1 MKRFLSLFSGKKEEK
16 KNVAKNNQKNPQR
29 NQQKAVQKNSQKKT
43 GSKKVN
49 LKAKAKTGVRRTK
62 STESTFSIS
71 NIQTQE
77 SSFGSRL
84 SAQFGPPQGQTV
96 FDCCAYVIH
105 CPKHSMIA
113 CSKEEKVKA
122 VWLPF
127 VPLPPIRTWIDG
139 STDGANIILSKGDAS
154 VYSRLKSKPP
164 FSEAQCMQVLRI
176 QLPQTQKFIT
186 RLIYYIKLDPN
197 NNEFKCCEDTKRLF
211 WLPLD
216 RVIAA
221 NVEDLW
227 GPELSEFAR
236 LISGP
241 IVQNMIEYSL
251 DQAFF
256 YVPRDPPR
264 NLEEEMLKS
273 ANITEKDVE
282 RLYGDFVEHSFPSH
296 FLTKDSF
303 KDYMSKYGFEKNDS
317 RLQLLFNALNYLGTG
332 FLSFHELL
340 IGLASMEPNT
350 KHAEARNKL
359 VFRFFDADRDGLLNE
374 SEFKKL
380 VKEIYPKDDENTVQK
395 KVKEGMKAIGVKKGG
410 VDYQDFSTAVGQLKF
425 RGTSQ
430 LCRSSKP
437 IFSQISRSM
446 ATRTLKRTTAK
457 TSLNSI
463 IADRKYTGICKSCKE
478 KKYDYAIHT
487 VKMDLNGYCSDPKIL
502 TERKSCYCLRFCCIF
517 SIIIFLIGFLI
528 S

>member
-1 MKRFLSLFSGKKEEK
+1 MF
-16 KNVAKNNQKNPQR
+16 
-29 NQQKAVQKNSQKKT
+29 
-43 GSKKVN
+43 
-49 LKAKAKTGVRRTK
+49 
-62 STESTFSIS
+62 
-71 NIQTQE
+71 
-77 SSFGSRL
+77 
-84 SAQFGPPQGQTV
+84 
-96 FDCCAYVIH
+96 
-105 CPKHSMIA
+105 
-113 CSKEEKVKA
+113 
-122 VWLPF
+122 
-127 VPLPPIRTWIDG
+127 
-139 STDGANIILSKGDAS
+139 
-154 VYSRLKSKPP
+154 
-164 FSEAQCMQVLRI
+164 
-176 QLPQTQKFIT
+176 
-186 RLIYYIKLDPN
+186 
-197 NNEFKCCEDTKRLF
+197 
-211 WLPLD
+211 
-216 RVIAA
+216 
-221 NVEDLW
+221 
-227 GPELSEFAR
+227 
-236 LISGP
+236 
-241 IVQNMIEYSL
+241 
-251 DQAFF
+251 
-256 YVPRDPPR
+256 
-264 NLEEEMLKS
+264 KS
-273 ANITEKDVE
+273 ANISEKDVE
-282 RLYGDFVEHSFPSH
+282 RLYGDFVEHSFLSR
-296 FLTKDSF
+296 FLTKDSL
-303 KDYMSKYGFEKNDS
+303 KDYMPKYSFEKNDS

-340 IGLASMEPNT
+340 IGLVSKKPNT
-350 KHAEARNKL
+350 RHAEARNKL